1 MEEQKKPYVDGEE
14 TSTEVD
20 ELAVI
25 GMTKEERKAY
35 EKKIEENW
43 LRLANRHNRRQHA
56 AMQRQYANELKRRNV
71 RNAKKAKERAAKEVQ
86 Q

>member
-1 MEEQKKPYVDGEE
+1 MEEQKKPYAGEE
-14 TSTEVD
+14 EMGTEVD

-25 GMTKEERKAY
+25 GMTKEERRAY

-56 AMQRQYANELKRRNV
+56 AMQRQYANELKRRNI
-71 RNAKKAKERAAKEVQ
+71 RNAKKPKKAQ
-86 Q
+86 QQSH